1 MTAATLRRMRDRLA
15 EEIDACD
22 SQANL
27 ERMCA
32 RLSALLAEIDELD
45 LQSTP
50 SAADQIAQRRQARRP
65 GRAKGRGGAA

>member
-1 MTAATLRRMRDRLA
+1 
-15 EEIDACD
+15 
-22 SQANL
+22 
-27 ERMCA
+27 MCA

-50 SAADQIAQRRQARRP
+50 SAADQIAQRRQARRA

>member
-45 LQSTP
+45 LHSTP
-50 SAADQIAQRRQARRP
+50 SAADQARRA